1 VWPHVFRRN
10 ADQPTDRP
18 SNSKKRNRIRLYTH
32 TGKHPRNIWKKKKKK
47 SHKWMCTI
55 RIYKELTGEKDI
67 QMVRSVIFGRRSLDD
82 HFTRSRRSTWGRHFG
97 RGSCVLFF
105 ARRRLIR
112 QGEMDMPIRISRF
125 LSVSGSLR
133 RASCLFLSLPSHWS
147 FFNISCL

>member
-1 VWPHVFRRN
+1 MYSEETPTNR
-10 ADQPTDRP
+10 PTDRATRRNGTGLDCTHIQGNTQGI
-18 SNSKKRNRIRLYTH
+18 SEKR
-32 TGKHPRNIWKKKKKK
+32 KKKK

-82 HFTRSRRSTWGRHFG
+82 HFTRSRRSTWGRHFD

-105 ARRRLIR
+105 ARRLIR